1 MKKSFCLLLV
11 LFCVFLVACSKN
23 QNTESEKGFKDGVD
37 CEEVMNAVIGVTE
50 HLDSEKIYLKSSN
63 NLDSNNFSL
72 WVDGLYGECEEFKL
86 LSDYAIF
93 VSAGTTTY
101 EVAVLKADEIDNV
114 DKLKELLERRKETLS
129 LGDKG
134 MYDPSFETRINNS
147 KVLTAGE
154 FVILLITDDNDAALE
169 AIEKLK

>member
-1 MKKSFCLLLV
+1 MKKYFCLLLV
-11 LFCVFLVACSKN
+11 LFCVLLAACN
-23 QNTESEKGFKDGVD
+23 QNSESEKGFKDGVN
-37 CEEVMNAVIGVTE
+37 CEDVMNAVIGVTE
-50 HLDSEKIYLKSSN
+50 HLDAEKIYLKSSN
-63 NLDSNNFSL
+63 NLDFNNFSL
-72 WVDGLYGECEEFKL
+72 WVDGLYGECEEFNL

-101 EVAVLKADEIDNV
+101 EVAVLKTDKIENI

-134 MYDPSFETRINNS
+134 MYDPNFETRINNS